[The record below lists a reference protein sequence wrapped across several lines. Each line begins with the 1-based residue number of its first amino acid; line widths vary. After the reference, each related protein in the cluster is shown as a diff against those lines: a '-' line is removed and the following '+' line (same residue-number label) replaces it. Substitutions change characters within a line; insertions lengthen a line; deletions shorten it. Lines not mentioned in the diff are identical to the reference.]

1 MVRRKPSISQIAEE
15 AGVSPSTVSR
25 VINQHPDVSEA
36 AREQVTRVIKRLGY
50 RRNAIARSLITRRTN
65 TLALITSDLDRF
77 GPCTVLSE
85 AETQTQA
92 LGYKLYFNMVSL
104 SDLCRV
110 ADVLHD
116 LLAYGV
122 DGIIWA
128 MLETSDT
135 MVRVTEIL
143 VGLNIPVVCISA
155 DAQNPLPAVV
165 CDNRLGGQI
174 GTEYL
179 LRQGYRNIGL
189 ITGLPDLLAS
199 QERQHGWED
208 ALLAAGLS
216 PAPHQIVEGDWTA
229 VSGEQ
234 GLRRLVQQFPQIDA
248 VFASNDQMALGVL
261 KAANDLALPVPARLG
276 VVGFDNIPEAF
287 CFIPPL
293 TTLHN
298 PFREMGMIAVRQ
310 LDQMLREHNHQ
321 EGSRSAPVKIVLKP
335 ELIVRESAVRR

>member
-25 VINQHPDVSEA
+25 VINQHPDVSEGT
-36 AREQVTRVIKRLGY
+36 REQVMGVINRLGY
-50 RRNAIARSLITRRTN
+50 RRNAIARSLITRRTY
-65 TLALITSDLDRF
+65 TLALITSELDRF
-77 GPCTVLSE
+77 GPSTVLSE

-110 ADVLHD
+110 ADILHD

-128 MLETSDT
+128 VLETSDT
-135 MVRVTEIL
+135 TARVAEIL
-143 VGLNIPVVCISA
+143 AGLNIPVVCISA
-155 DAQNPLPAVV
+155 NMQNPLPAVV

-189 ITGLPDLLAS
+189 ITGSPGLLAS
-199 QERQHGWED
+199 QERQCGWED
-208 ALLAAGLS
+208 ALLAAGLP
-216 PAPHQIVEGDWTA
+216 PAPQQVVEGDWTA

-234 GLRRLVQQFPQIDA
+234 GLRRLFQQFPQIDA
-248 VFASNDQMALGVL
+248 VFVSNDQMALGVV

-276 VVGFDNIPEAF
+276 VVGFDNVAEAS

-298 PFREMGMIAVRQ
+298 PFQEMGMMAVKE
-310 LDQMLREHNHQ
+310 LDRMLREHNHQ
-321 EGSRSAPVKIVLKP
+321 EGSRSVPLRIVLKP